1 MLQPGTLQSPA
12 RVINPL
18 PAIERI
24 LLTLWIGSLWVVG
37 LVVAPLLFAEL
48 DDRAVAG
55 TVAGS
60 LFAVTSYIG
69 LGCGGM
75 LLALNGWSYRAPN
88 RRAVL
93 LLAML
98 VLIGVGQ
105 FLLAPLI
112 ADLRLQGLTDSARF
126 GRLHGLAG
134 LVFLVNC
141 VLGLVLVVMGQQP
154 MNQSLRSR

>member
-1 MLQPGTLQSPA
+1 M
-12 RVINPL
+12 INPL

-24 LLTLWIGSLWVVG
+24 LLTLWIGGLWVVG

-69 LGCGGM
+69 LGCGGV
-75 LLALNGWSYRAPN
+75 LLALNGWCYRAPN
-88 RRAVL
+88 RRAAL

-134 LVFLVNC
+134 MVFLVNC
-141 VLGLVLVVMGQQP
+141 VLGLVLVAMGH
-154 MNQSLRSR
+154 QSLRSR

>member
-1 MLQPGTLQSPA
+1 
-12 RVINPL
+12 VINPL

-24 LLTLWIGSLWVVG
+24 LLTLWIGGLWVVG

-69 LGCGGM
+69 LGCGGV
-75 LLALNGWSYRAPN
+75 LLALNGWRYRAPN
-88 RRAVL
+88 RRAAL

-134 LVFLVNC
+134 MVFLVNC
-141 VLGLVLVVMGQQP
+141 VLGLVLVAMGH
-154 MNQSLRSR
+154 QSLRSR

>member
-1 MLQPGTLQSPA
+1 MTL
-12 RVINPL
+12 NPL

-24 LLTLWIGSLWVVG
+24 LLTLWVGGMWGAG
-37 LVVAPLLFAEL
+37 LVVAPLLFSVL
-48 DDRAVAG
+48 DDRSLAG

-60 LFAVTSYIG
+60 LFTVTSYIG
-69 LGCGGM
+69 LACGGV
-75 LLALNGWSYRAPN
+75 LLALNGWRYRAPN

-98 VLIGVGQ
+98 MLIGIGQ
-105 FLLAPLI
+105 FILAPLI
-112 ADLRLQGLTDSARF
+112 ADLRLQGLADTARF
-126 GRLHGLAG
+126 GRLHGPAG

>member
-1 MLQPGTLQSPA
+1 M
-12 RVINPL
+12 INPL

-24 LLTLWIGSLWVVG
+24 LLTLWIGGLWVVG

-69 LGCGGM
+69 LGCGGV
-75 LLALNGWSYRAPN
+75 LLALNGWCYRAPN
-88 RRAVL
+88 RRAAL

-126 GRLHGLAG
+126 GRLQGLAG
-134 LVFLVNC
+134 MVFLVNC
-141 VLGLVLVVMGQQP
+141 VLGLVLVAMGH
-154 MNQSLRSR
+154 QSLRSR